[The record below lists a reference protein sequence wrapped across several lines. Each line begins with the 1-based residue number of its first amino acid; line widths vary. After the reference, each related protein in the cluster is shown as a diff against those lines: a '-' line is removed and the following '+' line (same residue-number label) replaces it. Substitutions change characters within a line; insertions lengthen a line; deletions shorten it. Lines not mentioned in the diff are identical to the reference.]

1 MIKFATQSRGG
12 IGGASLVVFLGN
24 RPNNTRSL
32 GDKVKVNVLGFL
44 FAFAI
49 SRLHDY
55 IIRQWHLV
63 AVVDVFSWVSHFY
76 SGPAIH

>member
-1 MIKFATQSRGG
+1 MEYGG
-12 IGGASLVVFLGN
+12 TSLVVFLGN
-24 RPNNTRSL
+24 RPNNTRSV

-44 FAFAI
+44 FAFAM

-63 AVVDVFSWVSHFY
+63 AVVDVFSWGSYFY
-76 SGPAIH
+76 SGPLYIE